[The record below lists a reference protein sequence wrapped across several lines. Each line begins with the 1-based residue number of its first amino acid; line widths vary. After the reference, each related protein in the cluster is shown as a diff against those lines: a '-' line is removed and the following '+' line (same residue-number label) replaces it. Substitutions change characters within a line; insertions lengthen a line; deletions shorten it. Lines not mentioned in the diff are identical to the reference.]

1 MNKRTLEVSYNNA
14 RLELVEADL
23 NLVRAKSVLAAAKK
37 SELTTLVEF
46 AELDLA
52 TAEERVEVALAAS
65 IQARAEL
72 RFARECDQ
80 AAAVARF
87 NALPARLERWINNL

>member
-1 MNKRTLEVSYNNA
+1 MNARTLEINFNNA
-14 RLELVEADL
+14 KLELVQADL
-23 NLVRAKSVLAAAKK
+23 NLVRARSVLAAANK
-37 SELTTLVEF
+37 SELTYLIEQATI
-46 AELDLA
+46 DLHCA
-52 TAEERVEVALAAS
+52 QERVDVALANKVT
-65 IQARAEL
+65 ARATL